1 VDDESDE
8 HGGCVPPGV
17 PRIAFFLSP
26 NIGARFFFFFLL
38 LSPLPQ
44 KNRRTGV
51 SNGQEHEQPQ
61 GAGQSDISETGF
73 GWFGVVCQ
81 WYIDFLYLFGI
92 SVSPPLVLL

>member
-1 VDDESDE
+1 MKATNTGAVFRLACREMLSF
-8 HGGCVPPGV
+8 CPPISGQDS
-17 PRIAFFLSP
+17 L
-26 NIGARFFFFFLL
+26 FFLL

-81 WYIDFLYLFGI
+81 WYIDFLYLFGT
-92 SVSPPLVLL
+92 SVSPPLVRL